1 MKAIIIGGGKGCYAI
16 LKLLRERPIKELNLQ
31 VVAVVDTNPN
41 AEGFRY
47 ANELGLLTFFDYKE
61 ALKLPD
67 IEVIIE
73 LTGDDEFVRL
83 LKKELTP
90 EIKLIEHS
98 IAHIFWDLMYA
109 HEELDTK
116 IRDLERLEKIVEDDN
131 VFLKSIFD
139 SFQDLAVVMDGEHRI
154 TRANKSFCDFVGME
168 EKQIIGKSCCEVLEN
183 TVLGCDK
190 NERKNI
196 ENCIYQTHKPYFMIY
211 VSPPPQETYWEV
223 THSPIFD
230 SKGNVKYILTNWHK
244 ITELVYLKR
253 EVETLEQKL
262 KSFINNAQDWISMKN
277 LNGEYILVNPV
288 IAKAF
293 GKKPED
299 FIGKRPEDVL
309 PPKISQTVKLHDAEV
324 LRTGKPMLYNETIM
338 LNGEEHYFRML
349 RFPLTDSQGK
359 VIGTCTIG
367 RDATNEVHL
376 MEKLIQSEK
385 LAALGKLAA
394 GVAHEINNPL
404 TGILSYA
411 ESISEELDKN
421 HPLQEDIAI
430 IIRETLRC
438 RDIVRNLLDFAK
450 QYTPKF
456 EVVDPNFIIQQ
467 SLDLVRRLPQFKD
480 IEIKVNLAEK
490 IPKIKAD
497 VKQIQQVILNFL
509 INAADAMKYRG
520 EIIISSEYYRQQKK
534 CIISVEDSGP
544 GIPENLMDKIF
555 EPFFSTKSTSGLGLA
570 VSWGII
576 ERHHGTIEVDTA
588 SSGGAIFKIVL
599 PAYFELEGNELE
611 L

>member
-1 MKAIIIGGGKGCYAI
+1 MKSVIIGGGKGCYSI
-16 LKLLRERPIKELNLQ
+16 LKLLQERPIKELDLQ
-31 VVAVVDTNPN
+31 IVAVVDINPD
-41 AEGFRY
+41 AEGIRY
-47 ANELGLLTFFDYKE
+47 ARELGLLTFSDYKE
-61 ALKLPD
+61 ALKLPN
-67 IEVIIE
+67 IEVVIE
-73 LTGDDEFVRL
+73 LTGNEDFVRK
-83 LKKELTP
+83 LKTELTP

-109 HEELDTK
+109 HEELDQK

-139 SFQDLAVVMDGEHRI
+139 SFQDLTVVMDLNQQI
-154 TRANKSFCDFVGME
+154 TRANKAFCEFVGLDE
-168 EKQIIGKSCCEVLEN
+168 SQIIGNKCFEILEIAEIN
-183 TVLGCDK
+183 CDK
-190 NERKNI
+190 KGLEEIIKYICETRKPHI
-196 ENCIYQTHKPYFMIY
+196 MIHTT
-211 VSPPPQETYWEV
+211 PPPNETYWEV
-223 THSPIFD
+223 TRSPIFD
-230 SKGNVKYILTNWHK
+230 SEGNVKYILSNWHK

-288 IAKAF
+288 IARAF
-293 GKKPED
+293 GKRPED
-299 FIGKRPEDVL
+299 FIGKKPEDIL
-309 PPKISQTVKLHDAEV
+309 PPNIAQTVKIHDAEV
-324 LRTGKPMLYNETIM
+324 LKTGKPQLYNETIT
-338 LNGEEHYFRML
+338 LNGVEHYFRML

-359 VIGTCTIG
+359 IIGTCTIG
-367 RDATNEVHL
+367 HDSTNEVQL

-456 EVVDPNFIIQQ
+456 EIVDPNKIVNQA
-467 SLDLVRRLPQFKD
+467 LDLVHRLPQFKD
-480 IEIKVNLAEK
+480 IEIVVYLDEK

-497 VKQIQQVILNFL
+497 AKQIQQVILNFL
-509 INAADAMKYRG
+509 INAADAMKYKG
-520 EIIISSEYYRQQKK
+520 KITISTEYYRQQKK
-534 CIISVEDSGP
+534 CIISVEDTGP

-570 VSWGII
+570 VSWGIV

-588 SSGGAIFKIVL
+588 PTGGAIFKILL
-599 PAYFELEGNELE
+599 PAYFEFESN
-611 L
+611 

>member
-1 MKAIIIGGGKGCYAI
+1 MNALIIGGGKGCYAI
-16 LKLLRERPIKELNLQ
+16 LKLLREKPIKELDLQ
-31 VVAVVDTNPN
+31 VLAVVDINPN
-41 AEGFRY
+41 AEGVLY
-47 ANELGLLTFFDYKE
+47 AKQLGLKIFTDYKE
-61 ALKLPD
+61 ALNSLN
-67 IEVIIE
+67 IEAVIE
-73 LTGDDEFVRL
+73 LTGDDNFVRK
-83 LKKELTP
+83 LKLELAP

-109 HEELDTK
+109 HEELDKK
-116 IRDLERLEKIVEDDN
+116 INVLERLERKIKDDN

-139 SFQDLAVVMDGEHRI
+139 SFQDLTVVIDLEQKI
-154 TRANKSFCDFVGME
+154 TLANKAFCEYVKLE
-168 EKQIIGKSCCEVLEN
+168 ESSVIGRYCYEILELSEINCQRKNLEEIIKYICEV
-183 TVLGCDK
+183 K
-190 NERKNI
+190 
-196 ENCIYQTHKPYFMIY
+196 KPHLMIY
-211 VSPPPQETYWEV
+211 TTPPPNETYWEV
-223 THSPIFD
+223 TRSPIFD
-230 SKGNVKYILTNWHK
+230 SEGNVRFILSNWHR

-299 FIGKRPEDVL
+299 FIGKKPEEVL
-309 PPKISQTVKLHDAEV
+309 PPRIAQNVKLHDSEV
-324 LRTGKPMLYNETIM
+324 LRTGKAIVFNENISI
-338 LNGEEHYFRML
+338 NGEEHYFRML
-349 RFPLTDSQGK
+349 RFPLTDNQGK
-359 VIGTCTIG
+359 IIGTCTIG
-367 RDATNEVHL
+367 RDATNEMQL
-376 MEKLIQSEK
+376 MEKLVQSEK

-411 ESISEELDKN
+411 ESISEELDKD

-450 QYTPKF
+450 QDTPKF
-456 EVVDPNFIIQQ
+456 QVVNPNTIIQQ
-467 SLDLVRRLPQFKD
+467 SLDLVHRLPQFKD
-480 IEIKVNLAEK
+480 IEIEVLLEEK

-497 VKQIQQVILNFL
+497 AKQIQQVILNFL
-509 INAADAMKYRG
+509 INAADAMKYKG
-520 EIIISSEYYRQQKK
+520 KITVSSEYYRQQKK
-534 CIISVEDSGP
+534 CIISVEDTGP

-570 VSWGII
+570 VSWGIV

-588 SSGGAIFKIVL
+588 PSGGAIFKILL
-599 PAYFELEGNELE
+599 PAYFEMENKVQG
-611 L
+611 